1 MGRLVLSF
9 TAITYLT
16 DVFQEDRQVD
26 PSVRAMEEA
35 IAPEICAVGGDLLSR
50 LATWYVGAIPC
61 PAPLF
66 GISLTWYGHTA

>member
-1 MGRLVLSF
+1 MGRLVVSLA
-9 TAITYLT
+9 AITYLT

-61 PAPLF
+61 PEPFF
-66 GISLTWYGHTA
+66 GMSLTWYGHTA

>member
-1 MGRLVLSF
+1 MGRLVVSLA
-9 TAITYLT
+9 AITYLT
-16 DVFQEDRQVD
+16 NVFQEDRQVD

-61 PAPLF
+61 PALLF
-66 GISLTWYGHTA
+66 GISLTWYGHTV